1 MTELQSEDNSVFA
14 SVDVTNGS
22 PTEED
27 ATTPAAA
34 TPAPT
39 PASALSIGTVVLV
52 ICAVLV
58 VLCCLILLF
67 RSKKNKTE
75 IKKIVTVDVELQSN
89 PNIELTAAH

>member
-67 RSKKNKTE
+67 RSKKKKTE
-75 IKKIVTVDVELQSN
+75 IKTAVDVELQSK